1 MLRAA
6 LAAGD
11 GKSSVAAH
19 DEEITAGVSNVAMST
34 FEVTL
39 LGLSM
44 SFRTN
49 AGPERVDAAR
59 ALTEERCNR
68 LAFHGRQLSREK
80 MLTYVSLGLADD
92 LLQSER
98 QVKEM
103 QERLEALL
111 AKIKNSAQ
119 GEIAP

>member
-1 MLRAA
+1 
-6 LAAGD
+6 
-11 GKSSVAAH
+11 
-19 DEEITAGVSNVAMST
+19 MST

-39 LGLSM
+39 LGMSM

-59 ALTEERCNR
+59 ALTEERFNR

-98 QVKEM
+98 QVEEM
-103 QERLEALL
+103 RERLDTLL

-119 GEIAP
+119 GEISP

>member
-1 MLRAA
+1 
-6 LAAGD
+6 
-11 GKSSVAAH
+11 
-19 DEEITAGVSNVAMST
+19 MST

-39 LGLSM
+39 LGMSM

-59 ALTEERCNR
+59 ALTEERFNR

-119 GEIAP
+119 GEISAP